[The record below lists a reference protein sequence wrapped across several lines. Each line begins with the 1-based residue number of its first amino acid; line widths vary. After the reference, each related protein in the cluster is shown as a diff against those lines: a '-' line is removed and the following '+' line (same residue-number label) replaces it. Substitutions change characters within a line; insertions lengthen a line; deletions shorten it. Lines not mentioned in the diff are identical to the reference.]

1 MTLKRKF
8 ILIFGFTIAMIF
20 LSGMAGLFYVNRIQ
34 SSVFTLTDRAAPLF
48 NTSVKLSETLQETN
62 ITLLNIVR
70 ARDSNAIPPLSTA
83 IDQLKQTFEDD
94 MDQLDRLISKG
105 NIRID
110 APPLH
115 QTETEFFGM
124 IPTLTKARM
133 STIDSETRVKK
144 QFNDFMKI
152 LKQCDK
158 ALAGIMKRA
167 KSEIN
172 EKEDRGRTLV
182 QSGTAT
188 SEKIEALLSELF
200 NRDYYVVDGVTT
212 ARNYLVQLSDT
223 MKTYTA
229 QNDTNRLSAIE
240 KKFEK
245 IVKKTG
251 RRLKRVKSR
260 LTSQQDKA
268 DFKTAQTH
276 ISQIR
281 ESALGEEGIFKTH
294 TSILTLRATIRTQRD
309 AIRDATERFTSAL
322 DVVADEA
329 NKVNART
336 QIIAK
341 QIVTKAQTHV
351 SILVLLAAV
360 LGIFAAVLTVRSM
373 LFPITRAVSF
383 SQTLSNGDFTHTLA
397 FERKD
402 EIGTLV
408 KALNT
413 MATNL
418 KRMLSDI
425 VEGTTTLT
433 TSVDSLTDVSSL
445 IGEDSD
451 NTAAKASNVLVS
463 AADIAVMMNEV
474 DESIAA
480 TSISIQTIAAA
491 SEELS
496 TSIDELTRQAMQ
508 GRSKTNKAVQT
519 NRNVSEKIDALGR
532 STAEIT
538 QVTDAISEISDQT
551 NLLAL
556 NATIEAARSGEAGK
570 GFAVVAGEIKTLAR
584 QSAEATE
591 EINTRIS
598 QVQSTTRETITAIES
613 IFQVISDIDEIV
625 ASVASAM
632 EEQSATT
639 RQIAANV
646 RETVERI
653 SYTNEKINET
663 SMKAGSNNQDM
674 YAVTQSAEKL
684 KESSLQITHTADAL
698 STLARQLNA
707 MAHKFKV

>member
-519 NRNVSEKIDALGR
+519 TRNVSEKIDALGR